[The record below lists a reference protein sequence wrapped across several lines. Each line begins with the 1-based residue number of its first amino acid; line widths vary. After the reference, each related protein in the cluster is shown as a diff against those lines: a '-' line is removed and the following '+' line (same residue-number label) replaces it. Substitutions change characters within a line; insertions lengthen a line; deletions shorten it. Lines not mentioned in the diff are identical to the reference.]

1 MTFEQPNTGHPQT
14 GKPNAA
20 NPFFTSLRRV
30 PVEQTRTFMQARET
44 DDTNLRPY
52 EFGYDM
58 AAAEA
63 EPSLRPIR
71 LTQGELDAMIAA
83 AEERGREAGLI
94 EGRTDHEAQQRD
106 RVETAVAAIANS
118 MAEASST
125 AQATLDAH
133 AADAAE
139 LAFVTGR
146 TLAAHLIAREPHVE
160 ILGLLEENVD
170 QLRAMPHLILRVE
183 PELCETL
190 QPLMEGFASRHGLD
204 HPPMVMPD
212 RDVAWGNAR
221 IDWGDGAIVRDHDAA
236 LSKMEAAVR
245 SYARE
250 AAARASG
257 TAERTSLLDSHRG
270 VSAEQMANAPAES
283 AGETLEKPSD
293 EPALKPAQTDFQMP
307 DLNMEPDN
315 G

>member
-1 MTFEQPNTGHPQT
+1 MTPDQSTSSAT
-14 GKPNAA
+14 
-20 NPFFTSLRRV
+20 NPFFATLRRV
-30 PVEQTRTFMQARET
+30 PVEETRAFMQRTEEA
-44 DDTNLRPY
+44 DDATRPY

-58 AAAEA
+58 AAAES

-71 LTQGELDAMIAA
+71 LTQGELDAMLAA
-83 AEERGREAGLI
+83 AEARGHEAGLM

-106 RVETAVAAIANS
+106 RLEAAVMSIANA
-118 MAEASST
+118 MADAAKQAQST
-125 AQATLDAH
+125 VDAQ

-139 LAFVTGR
+139 LAFAAGR
-146 TLAAHLIAREPHVE
+146 TLAAHLIAREPHAE
-160 ILGLLEENVD
+160 ILGLLSDNVD

-183 PELCETL
+183 PELCEVL
-190 QPLMEGFASRHGLD
+190 QPMMEQFASRHGLD

-221 IDWGDGAIVRDHDAA
+221 IDWGDGAIVRDHDET
-236 LSKMEAAVR
+236 LRKMEMAVR
-245 SYARE
+245 DYARE

-257 TAERTSLLDSHRG
+257 AENRVSLLDRHQAV
-270 VSAEQMANAPAES
+270 VSEMANAPS
-283 AGETLEKPSD
+283 ASKGSAKDADMQTPDLE
-293 EPALKPAQTDFQMP
+293 MP

>member
-1 MTFEQPNTGHPQT
+1 MTFEQPNTG
-14 GKPNAA
+14 KPNAT
-20 NPFFTSLRRV
+20 NPFFSSLRRV
-30 PVEQTRTFMQARET
+30 PVEQTRTFMQSSEAG
-44 DDTNLRPY
+44 DANLRPY

-63 EPSLRPIR
+63 EPSLRPLR

-83 AEERGREAGLI
+83 AESRGREAGLI

-106 RVETAVAAIANS
+106 RVEAAVTAIANS
-118 MAEASST
+118 MADAAST
-125 AQATLDAH
+125 AQATVDAQ

-146 TLAAHLIAREPHVE
+146 TLAAHLIAREPHAE

-170 QLRAMPHLILRVE
+170 QLRALPHLILRVE

-190 QPLMEGFASRHGLD
+190 LPMMEGFASRHGLD

-221 IDWGDGAIVRDHDAA
+221 IDWGDGAIVRDHDET
-236 LSKMEAAVR
+236 LRKMEAAVR
-245 SYARE
+245 DYARE

-257 TAERTSLLDSHRG
+257 AAERTSLLDRHVG
-270 VSAEQMANAPAES
+270 ASAEDVAATPNAV
-283 AGETLEKPSD
+283 PSTMPTGD
-293 EPALKPAQTDFQMP
+293 EPSQNDFKMP